1 MESVKEAAS
10 RCDVAG
16 GIVPGS
22 ELSPQHWHDAHR
34 HPLRTPT
41 TYHNNIAFFSVNE

>member
-16 GIVPGS
+16 GIVPVLGALGRFR
-22 ELSPQHWHDAHR
+22 EILSP
-34 HPLRTPT
+34 
-41 TYHNNIAFFSVNE
+41 